1 MHKLKPLQKIK
12 INTRSILSQIK
23 SLHLNSIKQIKT
35 LRPCEEPTHCHFL
48 KNKIEYCEHFVI
60 ATVSLLGIL
69 ILFLF
74 NDMVSLIS
82 LWIPVEKISVFLD
95 KALFILFILF
105 PAVTYWNAF
114 KIHTQNQPV

>member
-1 MHKLKPLQKIK
+1 MNIA
-12 INTRSILSQIK
+12 
-23 SLHLNSIKQIKT
+23 
-35 LRPCEEPTHCHFL
+35 
-48 KNKIEYCEHFVI
+48 EHFI
-60 ATVSLLGIL
+60 IGTVSLLGIL

-82 LWIPVEKISVFLD
+82 LWKPAAEIFNILD

-114 KIHTQNQPV
+114 KNSYSKLGLLWRVSVLYVLMGVESLAIITILYRIF